1 MPSVETQHGGS
12 MADVFYS
19 WQQVYRDALNEPDTT
34 KLTGRIIAAERVLA
48 IRSQQLALNCDPD
61 LHKDHFRE
69 LQAIRG
75 AAKKLMEVKIERL
88 KGVAPNIND
97 FQLPKVANPRL
108 PLNYR
113 KAG

>member
-19 WQQVYRDALNEPDTT
+19 WQQVYRNALNEPDTT
-34 KLTGRIIAAERVLA
+34 KLTEM
-48 IRSQQLALNCDPD
+48 
-61 LHKDHFRE
+61 
-69 LQAIRG
+69 QAIRE

-88 KGVAPNIND
+88 KWVAPNIND

>member
-1 MPSVETQHGGS
+1 

-19 WQQVYRDALNEPDTT
+19 WQRVYRDALNEPDTGN
-34 KLTGRIIAAERVLA
+34 LPDRVVAAERVLA
-48 IRSQQLALNCDPD
+48 GRCQQLALNCDHD
-61 LHKDHFRE
+61 LHREHFRE
-69 LQAIRG
+69 LQAIRD

-88 KGVAPNIND
+88 KWAPPSVQD
-97 FQLPKVANPRL
+97 FDLQQGRGPRL